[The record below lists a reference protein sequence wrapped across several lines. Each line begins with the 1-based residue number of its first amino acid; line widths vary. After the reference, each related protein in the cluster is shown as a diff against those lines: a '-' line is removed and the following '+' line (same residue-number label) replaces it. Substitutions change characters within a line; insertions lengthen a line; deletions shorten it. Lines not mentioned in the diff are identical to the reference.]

1 MLVKSAP
8 DHFLFRGQVLDQH
21 VASLGSRSKWRSS
34 LRVVRFKSC
43 IVYRIRQEWECQM
56 CSLYA
61 EACLF
66 AFFVFRVVASLTG
79 PGGQEFHFPYFFLK
93 FWSIFLIFRQT
104 VLIFFLILTLRVG
117 DSPTW
122 EGPGYATVCFAI
134 SSTFSFWIAD
144 PTLHVNLLMQSRLS
158 SGGLHWGEQ
167 SLHFSCTN
175 ASIEQV
181 KGQAAIWLSTF
192 APSSHMWN
200 LTKQFLLLESY
211 TSTAQW
217 QKHPI

>member
-134 SSTFSFWIAD
+134 SSTFSF
-144 PTLHVNLLMQSRLS
+144 
-158 SGGLHWGEQ
+158 
-167 SLHFSCTN
+167 
-175 ASIEQV
+175 
-181 KGQAAIWLSTF
+181 
-192 APSSHMWN
+192 
-200 LTKQFLLLESY
+200 
-211 TSTAQW
+211 
-217 QKHPI
+217 

>member
-1 MLVKSAP
+1 M
-8 DHFLFRGQVLDQH
+8 
-21 VASLGSRSKWRSS
+21 
-34 LRVVRFKSC
+34 
-43 IVYRIRQEWECQM
+43 Y
-56 CSLYA
+56 SLYA
-61 EACLF
+61 EACLL

-93 FWSIFLIFRQT
+93 FWSIFLIFPQT

-144 PTLHVNLLMQSRLS
+144 LTLHVNLLMQSRLS
-158 SGGLHWGEQ
+158 RGGLIHWREQ

-175 ASIEQV
+175 ASIEQA
-181 KGQAAIWLSTF
+181 KGHAAIWLSTF